1 MSRTPN
7 KIIGSLTMALVVGAT
22 LAPSAGAASDAQ
34 SSGGLGR
41 TPTEIGQAVGEP
53 GEGTGIVQ
61 TDAQQS
67 NASSSGLGR
76 TSTELGQ
83 AIGEPGESTGAIAAQ
98 PGGNQTVSSSDDES
112 GGIDGGVAAA
122 VAGGLAL
129 LAGIGGLA
137 LTFRRR
143 GTLRKS
149 RTPVPSS

>member
-1 MSRTPN
+1 MSRTRN

-22 LAPSAGAASDAQ
+22 LAPSAGAASDPQ

-53 GEGTGIVQ
+53 GEDPGIVQ
-61 TDAQQS
+61 TDAQQA

-76 TSTELGQ
+76 TPTEMGQ
-83 AIGEPGESTGAIAAQ
+83 AVGEPSESTAIAAQ
-98 PGGNQTVSSSDDES
+98 PDGNQALNTSDDDS
-112 GGIDGGVAAA
+112 GGFDSGAAA
-122 VAGGLAL
+122 VVAGGLAL

-137 LTFRRR
+137 LTYRRR
-143 GTLRKS
+143 TTLRKS

>member
-53 GEGTGIVQ
+53 GEDTGIVQ
-61 TDAQQS
+61 TDAKQA

-76 TSTELGQ
+76 TPTEMGQ
-83 AIGEPGESTGAIAAQ
+83 AVGEPSESTALAAQ
-98 PGGNQTVSSSDDES
+98 PDVNQAVSSSDDES

>member
-22 LAPSAGAASDAQ
+22 LAPSAGAVSDPQ
-34 SSGGLGR
+34 STGGPGR

-61 TDAQQS
+61 TDAQQA

-76 TSTELGQ
+76 TPTEMGQ
-83 AIGEPGESTGAIAAQ
+83 AVGEPSESAAVAAQ
-98 PGGNQTVSSSDDES
+98 PDGNQAPNASDDDS
-112 GGIDGGVAAA
+112 GGFDSGVAAV

-129 LAGIGGLA
+129 LAGIGA
-137 LTFRRR
+137 LTYRRR